1 MNTTYQVRTTYEVG
15 EKAQLS
21 KTITEADIETI
32 ADVTGD
38 KNPIHLDEDF
48 AQRTRF
54 KGRIAHG
61 ILGMGL
67 ISAVLGTKLP
77 GPGAIY
83 LSQTIDFLAPI
94 GIGDKITAEAE
105 VIKWQPEKKIITLTT
120 RCFKAEDHVVMEG
133 NAVLLIEPL
142 A

>member
-1 MNTTYQVRTTYEVG
+1 VG